1 MLLTYPVLL
10 LLLVGVLFSFLEE
23 WVMISPPA
31 VAAVSR
37 GGGQSYL
44 CSRQL
49 VLAVCGGQGVAEQLR
64 GVESLAGG
72 VRGAYPGE
80 GSVGQLGVCL
90 GIVPEV
96 VVRVGMAWQ
105 GPVR

>member
-1 MLLTYPVLL
+1 MV
-10 LLLVGVLFSFLEE
+10 
-23 WVMISPPA
+23 SPPA
-31 VAAVSR
+31 VSAVSS

-44 CSRQL
+44 CSSEL
-49 VLAVCGGQGVAEQLR
+49 VLAVCGGEGVTEQLC

-80 GSVGQLGVCL
+80 GSVRQLGVCL
-90 GIVPEV
+90 RVVPEV